1 MILSFE
7 SLIRI
12 SAPLTWRG
20 PARTARRLE
29 EFALTEAGS
38 ALDMLRAAEL
48 SGDPKLRRIFLRH
61 AFDEARHARMF
72 RELAR
77 RIDPCAGR
85 DLSEYAQIHG
95 HRQDLYERLGPVAFL
110 AFVHLAEKKGAS
122 HFRALSAHFRGR
134 PELEQLFLCIAKDE
148 RFHVQYSRHWL
159 TRLEPR
165 ATRAMARSRAE
176 AAWTAWKRAGRAL
189 GDQAARA
196 FLALVYV
203 LVLPPFALAQRL
215 ADPERTGWKKPRR
228 ARIDKSEPVIGGVK
242 PPAGAIASL
251 NAFAAARRQY

>member
-7 SLIRI
+7 SLIRL

-20 PARTARRLE
+20 PTRTARRLE

-48 SGDPKLRRIFLRH
+48 SGDRRLRRIFLRH
-61 AFDEARHARMF
+61 ALDEARHARMF

-77 RIDPCAGR
+77 RIDPRAGR

-95 HRQDLYERLGPVAFL
+95 QRQDLFERLGPVAFL
-110 AFVHLAEKKGAS
+110 AFVHLAEKKGES

-134 PELEQLFLCIAKDE
+134 PELQQLFARIAKDE

-159 TRLEPR
+159 SRLEPR
-165 ATRAMARSRAE
+165 AARAMIASQART
-176 AAWTAWKRAGRAL
+176 AWTAWKRAGRAL
-189 GDQAARA
+189 GDHAARA

-203 LVLPPFALAQRL
+203 LVLPPFALAQRW
-215 ADPERTGWKKPRR
+215 ADPERKGWKKPRR
-228 ARIDKSEPVIGGVK
+228 PRVDSI
-242 PPAGAIASL
+242 
-251 NAFAAARRQY
+251 AAARRQH